1 MPHFDICFRDE
12 HGGLAARVTTPAL
25 DTHHAKILAHAMKAP
40 EHKTLEV
47 WDGETLVYERGHA
60 LE

>member
-12 HGGLAARVTTPAL
+12 HGGLTAKVTTPAL

-47 WDGETLVYERGHA
+47 WDGETLVYERGHG